1 MLPPFLGLLLRFLE
15 NVKRNC
21 FSFGTWPEEVKV
33 SGDITSHIRSTRIS
47 KMSPFAAL
55 DLQLANWAVGKPLK
69 DLIFNLIDI

>member
-1 MLPPFLGLLLRFLE
+1 M
-15 NVKRNC
+15 
-21 FSFGTWPEEVKV
+21 FGTWPEEVKV
-33 SGDITSHIRSTRIS
+33 PGGITSHMRSTRIS